1 MKSLILYLSAIL
13 WLSYSTTVYADTES
27 QACEFSYEVG
37 FSPKGNALDL
47 ILTEIESAEN
57 SISLAAY
64 SFTSQPI
71 ADAIISAYNKGI
83 DISVIVNKGSINGRG
98 AKAHHLYNNNAPIKT
113 NDKYSIMHNKFIIID
128 NKTFKTGSFNY
139 SAAAVN
145 RNAENIF
152 IIRCVADITNKY
164 QQEFDRLWAE
174 SIELNP
180 LSE

>member
-1 MKSLILYLSAIL
+1 MKTLIVSLPVILCLC
-13 WLSYSTTVYADTES
+13 YSTTAYSDTES
-27 QACEFSYEVG
+27 QPCEFSYEVG

-47 ILTEIESAEN
+47 ILTEIESAEK

-71 ADAIISAYNKGI
+71 ADALISAYNKGI

-98 AKAHHLYNNNAPIKT
+98 AKARYLYNNNVPIKT

-128 NKTFKTGSFNY
+128 NKTVKTGSFNY

-145 RNAENIF
+145 RNAENIV
-152 IIRCVADITNKY
+152 IIRCVSDITNKY
-164 QQEFDRLWAE
+164 QQEFARLWAE

-180 LSE
+180 LNE